1 VDLEINFKSRRDSE
15 IHPMMDGA
23 RALRASARH
32 REGAIR
38 DFFHVSGQPTVLLG
52 RYGRFGRLMKKP
64 NVQSPGGLLM
74 SKLISAVLAAAF
86 AVATVSPVAFA
97 QTKEEKAAPSK
108 AAVDAACKDKKPGDV
123 VKVDGK
129 DVKCPAPKSAPK

>member
-1 VDLEINFKSRRDSE
+1 
-15 IHPMMDGA
+15 
-23 RALRASARH
+23 
-32 REGAIR
+32 
-38 DFFHVSGQPTVLLG
+38 
-52 RYGRFGRLMKKP
+52 
-64 NVQSPGGLLM
+64 M

-97 QTKEEKAAPSK
+97 QTKEEKAK

-129 DVKCPAPKSAPK
+129 DVKCPAPKK